1 MANSNFVVHNG
12 LSVGPTSI
20 DAASGNITIPVGRHI
35 TIGNV
40 MLRDNGG
47 GRLAIRDITDN
58 NDAIIDATLDSG
70 TQTLGNI
77 QIGTNHI
84 ESINANGP
92 VSIRPNGSGNIAL
105 AANTVMLGKGGAYT
119 LISTGEQT
127 DATLGLNFTPSN
139 IIVQTTGALSS
150 GNIRVPMTTAATS
163 LTTGAFQVTGGA
175 SVGGALFVG
184 NIILPGS
191 SSNIQIGP
199 QYTSHTNAPLDV
211 SIAANSYVQI
221 NIQNVASVGTLASAD
236 FVATAVDGTDSTKFI
251 DMGINGNNFSSSAW
265 TISGANDG
273 YVYIDGGHLTVGT
286 ATAAKDLIF
295 HTGGLTADKIRAR
308 YYDTAGNLTVFQP
321 LTVTGLATLAGIN
334 SSANILATGGVL
346 NSLTVNGNI
355 TVTTAYVMPSAN
367 AASSLGTSAARWN
380 YIYGVNGNFLSVNA
394 NYADLA
400 EKYVADADYAPGT
413 VVEFGGDKEVTQC
426 DTDMSSRVA
435 GVVSTNPAYLMNS
448 GLEGEYTVELALT
461 GRVPTKVRGPI
472 RKGDLIVSAGDGHAR
487 AETLPQ
493 VGTVIGKALEDFD
506 GDAGVIEVVVGKH

>member
-12 LSVGPTSI
+12 LTVGPTTI

-40 MLRDNGG
+40 MLRDNGL

-58 NDAIIDATLDSG
+58 ADAIVDATLDSG
-70 TQTLGNI
+70 SQTLGNI

-92 VSIRPNGSGNIAL
+92 ISLRPNGSGNIAL
-105 AANTVMLGKGGAYT
+105 AANTVMLGKGGAFT

-127 DATLGLNFTPSN
+127 DATLGLNYTPSN

-150 GNIRVPMTTAATS
+150 GNVRIGITTAATNT
-163 LTTGAFQVTGGA
+163 TTGAFQVMGGI
-175 SVGGALFVG
+175 GA
-184 NIILPGS
+184 
-191 SSNIQIGP
+191 
-199 QYTSHTNAPLDV
+199 
-211 SIAANSYVQI
+211 
-221 NIQNVASVGTLASAD
+221 
-236 FVATAVDGTDSTKFI
+236 
-251 DMGINGNNFSSSAW
+251 
-265 TISGANDG
+265 
-273 YVYIDGGHLTVGT
+273 VGT
-286 ATAAKDLIF
+286 AFAGHF
-295 HTGGLTADKIRAR
+295 N
-308 YYDTAGNLTVFQP
+308 TAGNILSTGAIHNSLTVNGATTQAGT
-321 LTVTGLATLAGIN
+321 LTVSSGFIN
-334 SSANILATGGVL
+334 SAGNILATGGVL
-346 NSLTVNGNI
+346 NSLTVNGNV

-380 YIYGVNGNFLSVNA
+380 FIYGVNGNFLSVNA

-400 EKYVADADYAPGT
+400 EKYVADAEYAPGT
-413 VVEFGGDKEVTQC
+413 VLMFGGDKEVTQC
-426 DTDMSSRVA
+426 VHDMCSRVA

-448 GLEGEYTVELALT
+448 GLEGEHTVELALT

-487 AETLPQ
+487 AETSPQ